1 MNWVW
6 FSVGAIGGL
15 FLLYAKGSY
24 RARRNNKK
32 SIDAPQTRISSK
44 ERVDQALVSGNV
56 DYMILTLDKTRDPI
70 LRNALLGH
78 IIAEYYRQRDDDD
91 AKEAF
96 YRYARLHVD
105 EIPGVLEAMEK
116 NGQDRPDRIETLRM
130 IAIAMEQ
137 DGRYDEALEMCH
149 MALSFGMQ
157 NGTKTG
163 FEGRI
168 ERIIR
173 KRDASE

>member
-15 FLLYAKGSY
+15 FLLYARGAR
-24 RARRNNKK
+24 RARGNRNR
-32 SIDAPQTRISSK
+32 SIEAAPKRISSK

-56 DYMILTLDKTRDPI
+56 DYMISTLDETQDPI
-70 LRNALLGH
+70 LRNALLSQ
-78 IIAEYYRQRDDDD
+78 IIAEYYRNRDDAD

-96 YRYARLHVD
+96 YRYAHLHVE
-105 EIPGVLEAMEK
+105 EIAGVLDALEK
-116 NGQDRPDRIETLRM
+116 NGQERPDRIETLRM

-137 DGRYDEALEMCH
+137 DERYDEALEMCH
-149 MALSFGMQ
+149 KALSFGMQ

-168 ERIIR
+168 ERITR
-173 KRDASE
+173 KLEAVE